1 MLYGIILKN
10 LYSVTF
16 SLSLFNKH
24 LYIYSV
30 LYLTRTLLD
39 IGYTVIKKKQIT
51 KNNVLHTQNL
61 QLTCLSVNELTKNP
75 DSHQIKLRGNSLFT
89 SHTSNTSKMLFFQQV
104 YLI

>member
-39 IGYTVIKKKQIT
+39 IGYTVIKKNK
-51 KNNVLHTQNL
+51 
-61 QLTCLSVNELTKNP
+61 
-75 DSHQIKLRGNSLFT
+75 
-89 SHTSNTSKMLFFQQV
+89 
-104 YLI
+104 